1 MDEIENAT
9 ISFRQRVLAFWHLFL
24 EQEYEIRYLLNSLE
38 DFEAAD
44 KLLGGLL
51 ATVFQH
57 PVFLLRKQEEYY

>member
-38 DFEAAD
+38 DFGRTVGNCVSAPCFPATQT
-44 KLLGGLL
+44 GGILS
-51 ATVFQH
+51 A
-57 PVFLLRKQEEYY
+57 